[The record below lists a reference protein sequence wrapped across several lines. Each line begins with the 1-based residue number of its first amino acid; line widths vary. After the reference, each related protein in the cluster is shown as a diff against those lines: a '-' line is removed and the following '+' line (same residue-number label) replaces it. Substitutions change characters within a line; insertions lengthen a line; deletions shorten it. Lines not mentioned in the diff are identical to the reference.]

1 MPKSIDQLRSTGN
14 QRVQYK
20 GAVVES
26 GLRRAPRS
34 RMART
39 MSTPTSTSKQPQ
51 QPNISDRTMLPRDTR
66 DDYGERETAIDLDI
80 MRQLDNNPYV
90 VRAMV

>member
-1 MPKSIDQLRSTGN
+1 
-14 QRVQYK
+14 
-20 GAVVES
+20 
-26 GLRRAPRS
+26 
-34 RMART
+34 
-39 MSTPTSTSKQPQ
+39 
-51 QPNISDRTMLPRDTR
+51 MLPRDTR